1 MKDKNLDF
9 AEQNEKFILKFN
21 KFFRIIITV
30 PSYLGGVFWEKE
42 QCFAGLWFF
51 LLFYYNNRNTG
62 IWQEKSV
69 LQKTTHLDYRL
80 FSI

>member
-9 AEQNEKFILKFN
+9 VEQNEKFILKFN

-42 QCFAGLWFF
+42 QCFARAMVLSTF
-51 LLFYYNNRNTG
+51 LLYRKLRVFQTK
-62 IWQEKSV
+62 EKHTFIERM
-69 LQKTTHLDYRL
+69 LEE
-80 FSI
+80 